1 MSEQAPQILI
11 VDDEPI
17 NINILVDVLRDEWRT
32 LVATNGEQA
41 LRRCQNAAPP
51 ELILLDVMMP
61 DLDGYEVCRRLK
73 ADPKTA
79 NIPVIFVTA
88 MGAATDETKGFELGA
103 VDYIV
108 KPVSPEIVRARVR
121 AHVELALTRR
131 TLHRQKVQLEDAI
144 QRAEDMENLMRHDLK
159 GPLGVIIGFP
169 QLLLENEELEEATE
183 SALRKVENAGFRM
196 LNMIDL
202 SLDLA
207 KMERG
212 LYVANSVKLDLRVL
226 LKQVIGDHETILRIK
241 NLEVNVTY
249 DDGGEPDAPVLCY
262 GEELLVQSILSNLFK
277 NACEASPEDE
287 ALDVIVHTGDTIDLK
302 LRNCGEAPAS
312 IRNRFFEKYASSGK
326 KGGTGLGTYSAKL
339 MATALGGDI
348 RLDSTEPGRTSV
360 MVNLPARAP
369 DPT

>member
-1 MSEQAPQILI
+1 M
-11 VDDEPI
+11 
-17 NINILVDVLRDEWRT
+17 
-32 LVATNGEQA
+32 ATNGEQA

-51 ELILLDVMMP
+51 ELIPPDVMMP
-61 DLDGYEVCRRLK
+61 DIDGYEVCRRLK

-121 AHVELALTRR
+121 AHVELALARR
-131 TLHRQKVQLEDAI
+131 ALHRQNDQLEEAM

-169 QLLLENEELEEATE
+169 QLLLEEEGLKDSQE
-183 SALRKVENAGFRM
+183 SALRKIENAGFRM

-212 LYVANSVKLDLRVL
+212 LYVVNPEKLDFRVL
-226 LKQVIGDHETILRIK
+226 LKQMIDDQETILRIK
-241 NLEVNVTY
+241 NLDVNISY
-249 DDGGEPDAPVLCY
+249 DGGGEPDGPVIFH
-262 GEELLVQSILSNLFK
+262 GEALLVQSMLSNLFK

-287 ALDVIVHTGDTIDLK
+287 TLDIMVNTGDSIELN
-302 LRNCGEAPAS
+302 LRNTGVAPAS
-312 IRNRFFEKYASSGK
+312 IRDRFFEKYASSGK

-339 MATALGGDI
+339 IATALGGDI

-360 MVNLPARAP
+360 VVNLPSRAP
-369 DPT
+369 DPA